1 MMGFS
6 VFPQRLRV
14 VVGVPT
20 GATPVE
26 RRAVEDACRNAGARD
41 VWVVQEPLAAAVGA
55 GLPITEPRGNMI
67 VDVGGGTTEAA
78 VIASL
83 GGLVSLESRYRWQV
97 MLLLKELSN
106 LLKVNTTCS
115 WANEL
120 LK

>member
-1 MMGFS
+1 VGFS

-41 VWVVQEPLAAAVGA
+41 VGGSGA
-55 GLPITEPRGNMI
+55 FSCSCGRWSSHYRTRGNMI

-78 VIASL
+78 VISL
-83 GGLVSLESRYRWQV
+83 GVWFSWKSVPVAV

-115 WANEL
+115 
-120 LK
+120 